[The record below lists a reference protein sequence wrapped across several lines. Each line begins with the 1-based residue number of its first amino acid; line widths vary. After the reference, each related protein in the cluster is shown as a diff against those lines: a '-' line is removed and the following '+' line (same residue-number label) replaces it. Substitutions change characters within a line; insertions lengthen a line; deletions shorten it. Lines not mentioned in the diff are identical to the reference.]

1 MASRKDLADALAG
14 VGGVST
20 TGASVPSLNLADIL
34 PKPQPKA
41 EKPPELG
48 GDINFLGP
56 LGDVIDII
64 DTPRAAIASTIQ
76 EVVDVFQGEGFS
88 PRDWWQQT
96 SDNHLF
102 GEILRDTGVD
112 LPGPWE
118 MVLGLG
124 LDVAF
129 DPLTYFAGAGVA
141 ARLARADEVVVA
153 LSKAAGAA
161 DKAGDAAKAKRLRD
175 ASGRVA
181 RTRSVLSAGKALDDI
196 GISSGARLTV
206 PGSGRLGR
214 AVVERPLD
222 RALGGALAASR
233 DPKRVRQLSGQ
244 LLEAPDGFLARNEGL
259 IVDAMAAM
267 RRGDDSINA
276 VLRGVPEAQR
286 ALVQRAAA
294 MASRMPV
301 ESRVR
306 LPWSTG
312 LVSAVAAQPGR
323 VMRYATQRHIVDSVD
338 RALNYRQP
346 IRKMKM
352 SDDPDVVLAGVYL
365 ERASNLGEV
374 AARTFAS
381 RQNVAAKRILAE
393 AERLGVPEDDLLRAS
408 DRPWGSPEMPAS
420 VTAAGREFHQGLL
433 DFWEGARLNFN
444 EMVGGERVAEMV
456 GDLYA
461 ARMLTPEGRGVL
473 KGTDEVAVDG
483 LFGSPLESRAYV
495 SPSQYDRYV
504 VQLGADE
511 AAARFKKTFMGQ
523 PLQDVTDASGSI
535 RDQMDRIGRML
546 MGDAYQELFSN
557 DFVSV
562 VQRYIGQMSQ
572 QARLG
577 RVLAELEDA
586 GVIVREGLRPE
597 LSDRLAATVA
607 RGGKTAAQRNRA
619 AKAARVANRR
629 RLRAEGGG
637 TRAQRAA
644 AVRAEEAIGIY
655 EGEVDEIL
663 SELTAL
669 ANAMDGQVGVSIRDT
684 VVSGYAD
691 RLAEFGEQLS
701 QIGFRVEQLRRAKDG
716 LRASLELAGSP
727 SDPELFAVL
736 DATLVEVGDALAAL
750 NSGLAAG
757 ALQDFTV
764 RAAQQVIDML
774 RPVVD
779 RGTVYGGV
787 RLHAAVPDVPSLRYV
802 PREVNGW
809 GNPDHRAVTDLFDSH
824 GQTLRGRT
832 GQIISP
838 DDPRIPDTVFHVT
851 VSGRAVDEGGVL
863 RIGQSGGLGGDE
875 WDRMVSF
882 TTSREVAEQLR
893 NAFELRRRVA
903 VLADRGDRDGV
914 RALLARESRR
924 LGVEKLSRER
934 ARELADHLG
943 YPKSRRPPEYE
954 WEWRLY
960 AGEGKYSYSEVFDGF
975 LRARHTAGG
984 PRDPLFFDGD
994 DTLRQLAGKSA
1005 ADIRVVEVPRANL
1018 GRSGAAITDF
1028 DTGSGFLDEIRVYG
1042 DVPVWGANDLAR
1054 KGLAASS
1061 PSKSVT
1067 DWGRIYQ
1074 RMVDVDDRLG
1084 ASLITHEADAA
1095 FIEQAAAAVADEAAE
1110 VIRAID
1116 QGVFVPPAGR
1126 TVAEHG
1132 DLLNRQLQA
1141 TYDSIVYQRDQL
1153 NTLRETLRQQA
1164 ATAAADVSTN
1174 VAEWNRLNLLLQD
1187 IKAYATGLS
1196 NDILEAR
1203 ESTRLGRRMSAAA
1216 DPDDARRL
1224 LNDERARLGFVDAY
1238 NEALSN
1244 QLSGDWFQGYRGV
1257 NTGEVAELFQA
1268 AMESA
1273 ARVNNPKEMGEFVKK
1288 YAAFVNW
1295 WKSQAVMTPGFVLRN
1310 GQGGVWINTQLAGV
1324 EMGMHS
1330 KVAAMARAATKA
1342 GNGDVAAGAAV
1353 LRDAGKTTTL
1363 DNVFGVG
1370 RRVSA
1375 REWGIFHHMV
1385 DSGIVTGGQAWS
1397 EVADASAEL
1406 GRGGTWAPW
1415 SVQFKPARAVRSGNE
1430 KMEFVLRGALA
1441 FDAMANKGKSVDQA
1455 WDLVRK
1461 FHFDYSEL
1469 TDAER
1474 RIKLVVPFMK
1484 WQKSVLPVLLESFG
1498 RNPKAWGR
1506 LQQVKGELELQSDS
1520 EGVVPDYFGESLG
1533 IRLPFKFQGSRVYAL
1548 PDLPFKDL
1556 ARYLKEPTSPV
1567 RTVAESM
1574 VPVVK
1579 MPVEIAFGKRVF
1591 HNIPF
1596 SGRYQ
1601 QAPGSY
1607 AVVPGLMP
1615 LLGALGKAEK
1625 NSSGSWRMRDQD
1637 IYVLDQLLPV
1647 FGRLRRLFP
1656 NEESKQRRLL
1666 STWLS
1671 TMTGTGLRVNDSTEV
1686 RNQLIREQRRL
1697 ADDLRDV
1704 VDIEVREV

>member
-20 TGASVPSLNLADIL
+20 KAAPSAPSLNLADIL
-34 PKPQPKA
+34 PKAGPKA

-102 GEILRDTGVD
+102 GEILRDVGVD

-161 DKAGDAAKAKRLRD
+161 DKAGDAVKAKRLRD

-196 GISSGARLTV
+196 GVSSGARLTV

-233 DPKRVRQLSGQ
+233 DPRRVRQLSPQ
-244 LLEAPDGFLARNEGL
+244 LLEVPDDFVARHEGL

-267 RRGDDSINA
+267 RRGDDSVDA
-276 VLRGVPEAQR
+276 VLRGLPASQQ

-294 MASRMPV
+294 TASRMPV

-306 LPWSTG
+306 LPWSTP
-312 LVSAVAAQPGR
+312 LVAAVAAQPGR
-323 VMRYATQRHIVDSVD
+323 FMRYATQRRIVESVD
-338 RALNYRQP
+338 QALNYRQP

-381 RQNVAAKRILAE
+381 RQNVAARRVLAE
-393 AERLGVPEDDLLRAS
+393 AERLGVPEEDLLRAS
-408 DRPWGSPEMPAS
+408 DRPWGSSEMPAS

-433 DFWEGARLNFN
+433 DFWEGARLDFN

-461 ARMLTPEGRGVL
+461 ARMLTDEGRNLLRGAD
-473 KGTDEVAVDG
+473 DEVTAG
-483 LFGSPLESRAYV
+483 LFGSPLESRTYV
-495 SPSQYDRYV
+495 SPSQFNRYV
-504 VQLGADE
+504 VQFGFE
-511 AAARFKKTFMGQ
+511 ETGRRFKKTFMGQ
-523 PLQDVTDASGSI
+523 PLQDVSDASGSI
-535 RDQMDRIGRML
+535 RDQMDRIARDVL
-546 MGDAYQELFSN
+546 KVDDYTELFSN
-557 DFVSV
+557 DFVKV

-586 GVIVREGLRPE
+586 GVVVREWLRPE
-597 LSDRLAATVA
+597 LSDRLASTLLRRDMVGVGRDVA
-607 RGGKTAAQRNRA
+607 AR
-619 AKAARVANRR
+619 AARVANRR
-629 RLRAEGGG
+629 RLKAEAGG
-637 TRAQRAA
+637 TAGQRAA
-644 AVRAEEAIGIY
+644 AARAEEAIGVY

-669 ANAMDGQVGVSIRDT
+669 ANAMDGQVGVAVRDT

-691 RLAEFGEQLS
+691 RLAEFGERLS

-716 LRASLELAGSP
+716 LRASLELAGQR
-727 SDPELFAVL
+727 SDPAVFAVL

-750 NSGLAAG
+750 NAGLAAG
-757 ALQDFTV
+757 ALSDETV
-764 RAAQQVIDML
+764 VAAQRLLDAVGAE
-774 RPVVD
+774 RS
-779 RGTVYGGV
+779 V
-787 RLHAAVPDVPSLRYV
+787 RFLQP
-802 PREVNGW
+802 E
-809 GNPDHRAVTDLFDSH
+809 LF
-824 GQTLRGRT
+824 
-832 GQIISP
+832 P
-838 DDPRIPDTVFHVT
+838 DDATR
-851 VSGRAVDEGGVL
+851 L
-863 RIGQSGGLGGDE
+863 REILASQD
-875 WDRMVSF
+875 
-882 TTSREVAEQLR
+882 
-893 NAFELRRRVA
+893 RVA
-903 VLADRGDRDGV
+903 R
-914 RALLARESRR
+914 
-924 LGVEKLSRER
+924 
-934 ARELADHLG
+934 
-943 YPKSRRPPEYE
+943 
-954 WEWRLY
+954 WEGLY
-960 AGEGKYSYSEVFDGF
+960 AQMDE
-975 LRARHTAGG
+975 
-984 PRDPLFFDGD
+984 
-994 DTLRQLAGKSA
+994 
-1005 ADIRVVEVPRANL
+1005 
-1018 GRSGAAITDF
+1018 
-1028 DTGSGFLDEIRVYG
+1028 LDE
-1042 DVPVWGANDLAR
+1042 
-1054 KGLAASS
+1054 
-1061 PSKSVT
+1061 T
-1067 DWGRIYQ
+1067 
-1074 RMVDVDDRLG
+1074 LG
-1084 ASLITHEADAA
+1084 ASIITHEADAA
-1095 FIEQAAAAVADEAAE
+1095 FIEQAAARVVDDAEAWLSQEGA
-1110 VIRAID
+1110 
-1116 QGVFVPPAGR
+1116 FVTARTGR
-1126 TVAEHG
+1126 TVDEQTA
-1132 DLLNRQLQA
+1132 LLNDQLQ
-1141 TYDSIVYQRDQL
+1141 TVYDSIAYQRDQL
-1153 NTLRETLRQQA
+1153 NTLRATLRQEAAAA
-1164 ATAAADVSTN
+1164 ATDVSTN
-1174 VAEWNRLNLLLQD
+1174 VAEANRLNVLLVD
-1187 IKAYATGLS
+1187 IKAYAAGLS
-1196 NDILEAR
+1196 NDIAEAR
-1203 ESTRLGRRMSAAA
+1203 QSTRLGRRMSAAA
-1216 DPDDARRL
+1216 DPDDVRRL

-1257 NTGEVAELFQA
+1257 NTSEVAELFQA

-1273 ARVNNPKEMGEFVKK
+1273 AKVNNPKEMGEFVKK
-1288 YAAFVNW
+1288 YAEFVNW

-1330 KVAAMARAATKA
+1330 KVAAMARAATRA

-1353 LRDAGKTTTL
+1353 LRDGGKTTTL
-1363 DNVFGVG
+1363 DGVFGVG

-1455 WDLVRK
+1455 WDLVRR

-1474 RIKLVVPFMK
+1474 AVKLVVPFMK

-1506 LQQVKGELELQSDS
+1506 LQQVKGELELQSDA

-1533 IRLPFKFQGSRVYAL
+1533 IRLPFKFQGSRVYTL

-1574 VPVVK
+1574 IPVVK
-1579 MPVEIAFGKRVF
+1579 MPVEIAFGSRVF

-1607 AVVPGLMP
+1607 SVVPGLMP
-1615 LLGALGKAEK
+1615 LLGVLGKAEK

-1637 IYVLDQLLPV
+1637 IYILDQLLPV

-1671 TMTGTGLRVNDSTEV
+1671 TMTGTGLRVNDSVEV
-1686 RNQLIREQRRL
+1686 RNQLIRDQRRL

-1704 VDIEVREV
+1704 VDIEVRNV